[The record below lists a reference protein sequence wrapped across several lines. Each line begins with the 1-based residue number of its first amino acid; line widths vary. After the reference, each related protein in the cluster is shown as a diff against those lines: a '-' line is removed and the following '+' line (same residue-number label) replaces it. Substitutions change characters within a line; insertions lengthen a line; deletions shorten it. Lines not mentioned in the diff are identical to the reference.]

1 VYEYIK
7 GKYMGI
13 NKDYIII
20 ENNNIGYKIFTSGA
34 TMAEMPG
41 INDEV
46 MLYLEQIVRE
56 DFIGL
61 YGFKDREELEM
72 FKLLLSISGV
82 GAKAALSLLSIS
94 RINNLKYAIIMEDD
108 KHLCRAPGIG
118 KKTAGRIILELKDKI
133 KKEDIMSGVDIQE
146 GFEDLQPTVNANT
159 VGEALGALLALGYS
173 EKEAET
179 ALKQVDK
186 TASLEDIIKDCLKVL
201 MG

>member
-1 VYEYIK
+1 MTQNIFQYDN
-7 GKYMGI
+7 M
-13 NKDYIII
+13 NNRI
-20 ENNNIGYKIFTSGA
+20 ELNVPEI
-34 TMAEMPG
+34 
-41 INDEV
+41 
-46 MLYLEQIVRE
+46 LLVRE
-56 DFIGL
+56 FAELIECKRNICKEDSKGTKGL
-61 YGFKDREELEM
+61 RAFREFTYIWL
-72 FKLLLSISGV
+72 
-82 GAKAALSLLSIS
+82 A
-94 RINNLKYAIIMEDD
+94 INWKSPYSDYAEQER
-108 KHLCRAPGIG
+108 HQEA
-118 KKTAGRIILELKDKI
+118 LKDAKI

>member
-1 VYEYIK
+1 MYGYIR
-7 GKYMGI
+7 GNVVEI
-13 NKDYIII
+13 DSSYIII
-20 ENNNIGYKIFTSGA
+20 DNNGIGYLIYVANPYSYQLNKEYTIFIYTC
-34 TMAEMPG
+34 
-41 INDEV
+41 
-46 MLYLEQIVRE
+46 VRE
-56 DFIGL
+56 EEYTL